1 MRGTAAEI
9 DGLASGIDWATQ
21 GHKVP
26 AWVPWEGQ
34 VMKDPG
40 DRAPAPT
47 TGTRGADRASRE
59 LIDICR
65 ELLAD
70 GRVDQ
75 TEAEFL
81 KEWIERNSDF
91 VGTYPFDVVYLQLSA
106 ILLDGFVDP
115 DESADL
121 RDTLSQFIDG
131 AAHGVGEQPA
141 PRPTT
146 LPIDDP
152 EPEIYFPESAFVVA
166 GTFSYGCRAMV
177 HAAIDA
183 RGGIVAASPSEET
196 RYLVIGDLGSRDWT
210 NSNAGRKIE
219 RAVQLRQEGYP
230 LAIVTE
236 AHWAESLQ

>member
-1 MRGTAAEI
+1 
-9 DGLASGIDWATQ
+9 
-21 GHKVP
+21 
-26 AWVPWEGQ
+26 
-34 VMKDPG
+34 MKDPG
-40 DRAPAPT
+40 DRVPAPT
-47 TGTRGADRASRE
+47 MGTRGADRASTE
-59 LIDICR
+59 LIEICR

-121 RDTLSQFIDG
+121 RDTLGRFVDG
-131 AAHGVGEQPA
+131 EVHDAGKQPA
-141 PRPTT
+141 LQRTT
-146 LPIDDP
+146 LPVDDP
-152 EPEIYFPESAFVVA
+152 EPEIYFPESTFVVA

-196 RYLVIGDLGSRDWT
+196 SYLVIGDLGSRDWV

-219 RAVQLRQEGYP
+219 RAVQLRQQGYP
-230 LAIVTE
+230 VAIVTE

>member
-1 MRGTAAEI
+1 MN
-9 DGLASGIDWATQ
+9 
-21 GHKVP
+21 
-26 AWVPWEGQ
+26 
-34 VMKDPG
+34 DPG
-40 DRAPAPT
+40 DRAPA
-47 TGTRGADRASRE
+47 DRASTE

-91 VGTYPFDVVYLQLSA
+91 VGTYPFDLIYFQLSA
-106 ILLDGFVDP
+106 ILLDGFIDP

-121 RDTLSQFIDG
+121 RDTLGRFVDG
-131 AAHGVGEQPA
+131 EAHDTGIQAAS
-141 PRPTT
+141 RPTT

-152 EPEIYFPESAFVVA
+152 EPDIYFPDATFVVA

-196 RYLVIGDLGSRDWT
+196 RYLVIGDLGSRDWI
-210 NSNAGRKIE
+210 NSNAATKIE
-219 RAVQLRQEGYP
+219 RAVQLRQEGHP

>member
-1 MRGTAAEI
+1 MN
-9 DGLASGIDWATQ
+9 
-21 GHKVP
+21 H
-26 AWVPWEGQ
+26 
-34 VMKDPG
+34 PG
-40 DRAPAPT
+40 DRVPASAT
-47 TGTRGADRASRE
+47 TGARQADRASAE

-121 RDTLSQFIDG
+121 RDTLGRFVDG
-131 AAHGVGEQPA
+131 EAYDPA
-141 PRPTT
+141 NQQAPQRTT

-152 EPEIYFPESAFVVA
+152 EPEIYFPESTFVVA

-196 RYLVIGDLGSRDWT
+196 SYLVIGDLGSRDWI

-219 RAVQLRQEGYP
+219 RAVQLRQQGYP

-236 AHWAESLQ
+236 ARWAESLQ